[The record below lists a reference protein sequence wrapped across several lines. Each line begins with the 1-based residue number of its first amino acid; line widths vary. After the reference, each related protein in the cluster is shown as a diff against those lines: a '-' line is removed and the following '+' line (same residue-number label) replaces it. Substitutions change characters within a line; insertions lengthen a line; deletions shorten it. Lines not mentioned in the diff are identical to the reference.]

1 MAKIKTEHMY
11 SDDIVQSQCKKIRSK
26 NNIHHWSLTPLMDN
40 MKNANL
46 QI

>member
-1 MAKIKTEHMY
+1 MAKIKAEHMY
-11 SDDIVQSQCKKIRSK
+11 SDDIVQSQCKKSK
-26 NNIHHWSLTPLMDN
+26 SNIHHWSLTPLMDN